1 MEDSISDRTGQISW
15 KVPHPCSQILQ
26 LPKEKQCL
34 ENCRRETVPLWKIG
48 KIEKVQM

>member
-1 MEDSISDRTGQISW
+1 MEGATPLLPD
-15 KVPHPCSQILQ
+15 LQ
-26 LPKEKQCL
+26 LPKEKQYL